1 MTLHPQIKGLL
12 DQMAADAQPPLWE
25 MGPEGARQ
33 LYAAL
38 SSITDPTDVPI
49 GKTED
54 MAFKGPG
61 GEVPVRVY
69 TPVAAGGGALRCL
82 VFFHGGGFVIGD
94 LNTHDALCRQLANEA
109 GCKVVAVDYRLAP
122 EHPFPAAVEDCFAA
136 LEWVEANGAQLGID
150 ANCLAVAGDSAGG
163 NLAAVISQLARKKK
177 GGPRICFQL
186 LIYPTTR
193 VMADTQSMKDFAE
206 GYFLDRA
213 SMDWFTK
220 CYVPEGHDTSDA
232 RLSPLLADDV
242 SDQPPAYVVTAGFD
256 PLKDEGKAY
265 ADRLASSGVPV
276 TYKEYPEMTHGFFNM
291 TGLAPE
297 AKEAVKQAA
306 KAIKEGWPY

>member
-1 MTLHPQIKGLL
+1 MAVNPYIQPLL
-12 DQMAADAQPPLWE
+12 DQLADSDQPPLWE
-25 MGPEGARQ
+25 LGPGPAREIY
-33 LYAAL
+33 LAL
-38 SSITDPTDVPI
+38 AQMTDPTDVPI
-49 GKTED
+49 GKTEE
-54 MAFKGPG
+54 MRFKGTG

-69 TPVAAGGGALRCL
+69 TPVAASGSMRCL

-122 EHPFPAAVEDCFAA
+122 EHPFPAAVEDAWAA
-136 LEWVEANGAQLGID
+136 VKWVEENAGDLGID

-163 NLAAVISQLARKKK
+163 NLAAVVSQLAAREK
-177 GGPRICFQL
+177 GGPSICFQL

-206 GYFLDRA
+206 GYFLERKG
-213 SMDWFTK
+213 MDWFME
-220 CYVPEGHDTSDA
+220 CYVPKEQDTSDP

-242 SDQPPAYVVTAGFD
+242 SEVAPALIITAGYD

-265 ADRLASSGVPV
+265 ADRLESSGVNV
-276 TYKEYPEMTHGFFNM
+276 TYKDYPDMIHGFFNM
-291 TGLAPE
+291 TGLVPD
-297 AKEAVKQAA
+297 AKDAVKDAA
-306 KAIKEGWPY
+306 KALKAAWPA